1 MKYSLRSLM
10 TFSIRDLFWLT
21 VVVALVLAWWVD
33 RRRLT
38 REIREYE
45 IIEMPNPRGV
55 SGPGQPLKEWRQE
68 RKEWKEADERLE
80 RELNAMTPAQAEQ
93 RVRELFGDLPTS
105 PAAAPNPPKK

>member
-80 RELNAMTPAQAEQ
+80 RELNAMTPAQAKQ
-93 RVRELFGDLPTS
+93 RVRELWPDSSAP
-105 PAAAPNPPKK
+105 APNPPKP

>member
-1 MKYSLRSLM
+1 M
-10 TFSIRDLFWLT
+10 TFSIRDLLWLT
-21 VVVALVLAWWVD
+21 VVVALAAGWWVE

-38 REIREYE
+38 GEIRDYE

-68 RKEWKEADERLE
+68 RKEWKEAEERLE

-93 RVRELFGDLPTS
+93 KMRELFGTLPNS
-105 PAAAPNPPKK
+105 HAPAPNQPKP